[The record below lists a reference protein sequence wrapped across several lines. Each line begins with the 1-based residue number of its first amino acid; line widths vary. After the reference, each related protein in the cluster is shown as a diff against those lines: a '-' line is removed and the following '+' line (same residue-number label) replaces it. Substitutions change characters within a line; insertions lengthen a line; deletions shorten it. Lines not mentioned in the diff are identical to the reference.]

1 MKPLCGNY
9 ICKMVF
15 YEILLNILT
24 VNQIRPF
31 PRKHCDMTNMWFEFN
46 KIDVLKNV
54 LGHKLIVITVRLS

>member
-1 MKPLCGNY
+1 
-9 ICKMVF
+9 MVF